1 MEFNLNKDNLVKV
14 ADSISE
20 KFREFGF
27 YDSVKVAINVDDRTF
42 RKIDEDLYYR
52 NNPDST
58 EFIPSDDTI
67 IVECENVEI
76 DIIKLE
82 PDVK

>member
-1 MEFNLNKDNLVKV
+1 MEFNLSKDNLVKV

-20 KFREFGF
+20 KFREFGY
-27 YDSVKVAINVDDRTF
+27 YDSVNVTIGVDERTF

-52 NNPDST
+52 NNPEST
-58 EFIPSDDTI
+58 EFVPSDDTI
-67 IVECENVEI
+67 IVECENVEV
-76 DIIKLE
+76 DIRKLE